1 MITLSEPVTAEP
13 ALTAVNLLGGLID
26 VGSTTRNGR
35 PITSGQT
42 PDWVVAVVTEAA
54 DLRWDSNDPDGF
66 CLHATTSLGRLYR
79 IDTVTTV
86 NPAGYPA
93 T

>member
-1 MITLSEPVTAEP
+1 MAEPIEPEP

-42 PDWVVAVVTEAA
+42 PDWVVAVVTEAVELLWET
-54 DLRWDSNDPDGF
+54 DDPDEF
-66 CLHATTSLGRLYR
+66 CLHATTPLGRLYR
-79 IDTVTTV
+79 IATVTT
-86 NPAGYPA
+86 AYPA

>member
-1 MITLSEPVTAEP
+1 MAEPVTAE
-13 ALTAVNLLGGLID
+13 AGLTTVNLLGGLID

-35 PITSGQT
+35 PIISGQT
-42 PDWVVAVVTEAA
+42 PDWVRAVVTEAVDLQWDA
-54 DLRWDSNDPDGF
+54 DDPDGF
-66 CLHATTSLGRLYR
+66 CLHATTPLGRLYR

>member
-1 MITLSEPVTAEP
+1 MAEPVTAE
-13 ALTAVNLLGGLID
+13 AGLTAVNLLGGLID

-35 PITSGQT
+35 PIIAGQT

-54 DLRWDSNDPDGF
+54 DLQWETADPDGL
-66 CLHATTSLGRLYR
+66 CLHATTQLGRLYR

-86 NPAGYPA
+86 RPDP
-93 T
+93 